1 MNKDIANKAVEA
13 ITKAAQDMTTQ
24 QKEHF
29 ASVLT
34 LLATCYGKDAT
45 FGGVLILSDG
55 AKSVLV
61 GINANEFEVAGL
73 VSEAHELIVNDIKA
87 EAPEHGMYN

>member
-13 ITKAAQDMTTQ
+13 IAKAAQDMTTQ

-29 ASVLT
+29 ASVLA

-55 AKSVLV
+55 AKSTLV

-73 VSEAHELIVNDIKA
+73 VSEAHEHIINDIKA

>member
-1 MNKDIANKAVEA
+1 MNKDIAKKTVEA
-13 ITKAAQDMTTQ
+13 ITKMAQEMDAQ

-34 LLATCYGKDAT
+34 LLTTCYGKDAT

-55 AKSVLV
+55 VKSILV
-61 GINANEFEVAGL
+61 GVNANEFEVAGL
-73 VSEAHELIVNDIKA
+73 VSEAHGLIVNEIKA

>member
-1 MNKDIANKAVEA
+1 MNKDIAHKAVEA

-55 AKSVLV
+55 TKNILV
-61 GINANEFEVAGL
+61 GVNANEFEVAGL
-73 VSEAHELIVNDIKA
+73 VSEAHELIVNEIKA
-87 EAPEHGMYN
+87 EAPEHGRYN

>member
-13 ITKAAQDMTTQ
+13 IMKVAQDMDTQ

-34 LLATCYGKDAT
+34 LLTTCYGKDAK

-55 AKSVLV
+55 TKQILV
-61 GINANEFEVAGL
+61 GVNANEFEVAGL
-73 VSEAHELIVNDIKA
+73 VSETHAHIVNEIKA

>member
-1 MNKDIANKAVEA
+1 MNKDVANKAVEA
-13 ITKAAQDMTTQ
+13 ITKAAQGMSTQ

-34 LLATCYGKDAT
+34 LLTTCYGKDAE
-45 FGGVLILSDG
+45 FGGVLIISNG
-55 AKSVLV
+55 TKSILV
-61 GINANEFEVAGL
+61 GVNADEFEVAGL
-73 VSEAHELIVNDIKA
+73 VSETYAVIVNDIKA